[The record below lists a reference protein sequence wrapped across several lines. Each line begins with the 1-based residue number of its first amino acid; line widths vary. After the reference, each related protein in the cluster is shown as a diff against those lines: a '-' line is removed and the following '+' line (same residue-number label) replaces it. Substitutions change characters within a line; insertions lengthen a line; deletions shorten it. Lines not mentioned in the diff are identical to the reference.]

1 MDLVSSRSDIRDA
14 FGGALLIRALSNT
27 EPVASPTAGAATR
40 SLKRLSS
47 AVLPD
52 RVDYSALGAAAAR
65 SLMVRTTWFQSKLP

>member
-1 MDLVSSRSDIRDA
+1 MDLVGSPSDIGDA
-14 FGGALLIRALSNT
+14 FGGSLLVRALST
-27 EPVASPTAGAATR
+27 SDPVASPAAAGATR

-65 SLMVRTTWFQSKLP
+65 SLMVRMTLFLT